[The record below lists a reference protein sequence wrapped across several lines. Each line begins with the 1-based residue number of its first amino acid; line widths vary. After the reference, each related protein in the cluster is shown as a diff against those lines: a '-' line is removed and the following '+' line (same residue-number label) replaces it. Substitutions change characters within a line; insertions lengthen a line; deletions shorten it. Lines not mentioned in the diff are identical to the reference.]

1 MSQILNS
8 LVISDGVQVQAA
20 LENIMANN
28 IEGYTL
34 SFITCALTRLHEVD
48 RDPDLIFI
56 ENVPHMSVE
65 MAQEIIHR
73 FPGRT
78 YVVLAEDPEP
88 IRRRFLKVGVDEV
101 MSMKALESDVG
112 KHLLEKL
119 VALKDLAAAEARV
132 EQSEER
138 FRDIIEHSHDMIAL
152 LDHDATILYTSP
164 AFGRQMGYEQW
175 EVLGQTLT
183 DFVQEEDRPSLQ
195 QNFRKLLTVSSS
207 EGMSLEFQF
216 RRNDGEWRNIEAIAS
231 NLLRNPTV
239 QAIVLNSRDVTD
251 QKQTE
256 IELENYRRH
265 LEDLVTQRTREAEA
279 ANRRADTFLAASPD
293 TLIALDAEGHIR
305 FASQHYKL
313 RYPKDAHAFAPGRHI
328 LDGFEVMARSI
339 PLSSFDPRYAE
350 MKAWWLDPQGSREFR
365 MSGGMWARLQ
375 ARRMEDSD
383 EIVISTTDITD
394 YKRQQALLAA
404 QSAELTAALEIERK
418 VVEQQKTFVSMVSHE
433 FRTPLTIIDGNAQ
446 IIQNRG
452 DKLPKEMLEKRSNT
466 IRNAVE
472 RLVQLIETVLS
483 VHMMESG
490 KLSIETAPCDLA
502 TLVRDVVADQQDIS
516 PHHKISLD
524 IRPIPQLMQLDE
536 KVIRQTMTNL
546 LSNAVKY
553 SPKSPHID
561 VRVFEDKG
569 TGEVVMEVADKGVGI
584 PADELPRIFAKYFR
598 ASTSGGIPGSGLG
611 LSLVKQFIELHN
623 GTIGLQS
630 VEGAGTV
637 VSVRLP
643 IVV

>member
-1 MSQILNS
+1 MSLILNS
-8 LVISDGVQVQAA
+8 LVISESLQPQKT
-20 LENIMANN
+20 LERIMENN

-34 SFITCALTRLHEVD
+34 SFMTRPLEMLGNID

-56 ENVPHMSVE
+56 ESTKVFTPE
-65 MAQEIIHR
+65 MAQEITR
-73 FPGRT
+73 KFPGRT
-78 YVVLAEDPEP
+78 YILLENDPEP
-88 IRRRFLKVGVDEV
+88 VRRRYLKAGMDEV
-101 MSMKALESDVG
+101 MSIAALESDVG
-112 KHLLEKL
+112 RHLLEKL

-175 EVLGQTLT
+175 EVLGQTLF
-183 DFVQEEDRPSLQ
+183 DFVQGDERENLEK
-195 QNFRKLLTVSSS
+195 NFRKLLTVSSS
-207 EGMSLEFQF
+207 QGMSMEFQF
-216 RRNDGEWRNIEAIAS
+216 RRKDGEWRSIEAIAS
-231 NLLRNPTV
+231 NLLRNMTV

-251 QKQTE
+251 QKQNE

-265 LEDLVTQRTREAEA
+265 LEDLVSQRTREVEA

-293 TLIALDAEGHIR
+293 TLIALDSEGRIS

-313 RYPKDAHAFAPGRHI
+313 RYPNDATTFSRGRYI
-328 LDGFEVMARSI
+328 IDAFEVMAKSI
-339 PLSSFDPRYAE
+339 PLPPDDPRYQE
-350 MKAWWLDPQGSREFR
+350 MKDWWMNPQGSREFR
-365 MSGGMWARLQ
+365 MSGGMWARFQ
-375 ARRMEDSD
+375 AKRMEDSG

-446 IIQNRG
+446 IILNRG
-452 DKLPKEMLEKRSNT
+452 ATLPQETLTKRSQT
-466 IRNAVE
+466 IRAAVE
-472 RLVQLIETVLS
+472 RLVRLIETVLS
-483 VHMMESG
+483 AHMMESG
-490 KLSIETAPCDLA
+490 KLSIEPAPCDLEQ
-502 TLVRDVVADQQDIS
+502 LVRDAVADQQDIS
-516 PHHKISLD
+516 PKHHIRLD
-524 IRPIPQLMQLDE
+524 IGTIPRKLQLDE

-553 SPKSPHID
+553 SPRTENID
-561 VRVFEDKG
+561 VS
-569 TGEVVMEVADKGVGI
+569 VVQDGDTIVIKVADNGVGI
-584 PADELPRIFAKYFR
+584 PADEMPRIFAKYFR
-598 ASTSGGIPGSGLG
+598 ASTSGGISGSGLG

-623 GTIGLQS
+623 GTIGLESQ
-630 VEGAGTV
+630 VGVGTV
-637 VSVRLP
+637 VTVKLP
-643 IVV
+643 VVV

>member
-1 MSQILNS
+1 MAHILNS
-8 LVISDGVQVQAA
+8 LVISQDLKVQTS
-20 LENIMANN
+20 LENIMSNN

-34 SFITCALTRLHEVD
+34 SFMTYALHNLDKVD

-56 ENVPHMSVE
+56 ENSLIFTVE
-65 MAQEIIHR
+65 MAQEVTHR

-78 YVVLAEDPEP
+78 YVLLEDDPEP
-88 IRRRFLKVGVDEV
+88 IRRNYLKAGIDEV
-101 MSMKALESDVG
+101 MSLSALESDVG

-152 LDHDATILYTSP
+152 LDQEATILYTSP

-175 EVLGQTLT
+175 EVLGQTLF
-183 DFVQEEDRPSLQ
+183 DFIHDDDRPGMEKS
-195 QNFRKLLTVSSS
+195 FRQLLTVSSS
-207 EGMSLEFQF
+207 QGMSLEFQF
-216 RRNDGEWRNIEAIAS
+216 RRNDGEWRNFEAIAS
-231 NLLRNPTV
+231 NLLRSTTV

-265 LEDLVTQRTREAEA
+265 LEELVTQRTREVEA

-293 TLIALDAEGHIR
+293 TLIALDAERRIS
-305 FASQHYKL
+305 FTSQHYKQ
-313 RYPKDAHAFAPGRHI
+313 RYPDDAHLFAPGRHI
-328 LDGFEVMARSI
+328 LDAYEVIARSI
-339 PLSSFDPRYAE
+339 PLAHDDPRYSE
-350 MKAWWLDPQGSREFR
+350 MKDWWLNPQGSREFR
-365 MSGGMWARLQ
+365 VSGGMWLRLQ
-375 ARRMEDSD
+375 AKRMEDAD
-383 EIVISTTDITD
+383 EFVISTTDITD

-446 IIQNRG
+446 IILNRG
-452 DKLPKEMLEKRSNT
+452 AKLPEEMLQKRSTT
-466 IRNAVE
+466 IRSAVE
-472 RLVQLIETVLS
+472 RLVRLIETVLS

-490 KLSIETAPCDLA
+490 KLSIETAPCDLEK
-502 TLVRDVVADQQDIS
+502 LVRDAAADQQDIS
-516 PHHKISLD
+516 PHHKITVD
-524 IRPIPQLMQLDE
+524 IGPIPRKLQLDE

-553 SPKSPHID
+553 SPKTPDIHVSVQQEGVDI
-561 VRVFEDKG
+561 VIQV
-569 TGEVVMEVADKGVGI
+569 TDKGVGI
-584 PADELPRIFAKYFR
+584 PEAEMPRIFAKYFR

-611 LSLVKQFIELHN
+611 LSLVKQFIELHK
-623 GTIGLQS
+623 GTIGLESQ
-630 VEGAGTV
+630 VGVGTIV
-637 VSVRLP
+637 TVRLP
-643 IVV
+643 VVV